1 MQRIGVI
8 GAGAWGT
15 SLAML
20 ARRAGRSVV
29 LCAREAEVVDAINRE
44 HRNPAFLPDV
54 ELDPAIRAT
63 LDPFEAIDADAVLLV
78 APAQHVR
85 AVTAAVAAGWP
96 ARVPA
101 VICAKGIERGTRALM
116 SEVVGETL
124 PGVPH
129 AILSGPS
136 FAIEVARDLPTA
148 VVLAAREPE
157 LRTAL
162 PAALAAS
169 HFRIYS
175 SDDVIGAELGG
186 AVKNVLAIACG
197 IVHGRRLGDNAGAAL
212 ITRGLAET
220 ARLGAAKGA
229 RAETLMGLS
238 GIGDLVLTCTA
249 LQSRNFSLGVALGE
263 GQTLAEI
270 VASRRSVAEGVDSA
284 AAVCALARS
293 LGVEVPICE
302 AVDAVLNAGADIGE
316 TIAGLLAR
324 PARAEAV
331 LK

>member
-1 MQRIGVI
+1 MQRIGII

-29 LCAREAEVVDAINRE
+29 LYAREPEVADSINRE
-44 HRNPAFLPDV
+44 HRNLPYLPDV
-54 ELDPAIRAT
+54 ELDPLIRAT
-63 LDPFEAIDADAVLLV
+63 TDPRDALGADAVLLV
-78 APAQHVR
+78 APAQHLR
-85 AVTAAVAAGWP
+85 AVTGMFAADWP
-96 ARVPA
+96 TGVPA
-101 VICAKGIERGTRALM
+101 VICAKGIERGTGALM
-116 SEVVGETL
+116 SEVIGETL
-124 PGVPH
+124 PQVPH

-136 FAIEVARDLPTA
+136 FAVEVARDLPTA
-148 VVLAAREPE
+148 VVLAAGEPD
-157 LRTAL
+157 LRAAL
-162 PAALAAS
+162 PAALATA
-169 HFRIYS
+169 HFRIYLT
-175 SDDVIGAELGG
+175 DDVIGAELGG

-263 GQTLAEI
+263 GTALADI
-270 VASRRSVAEGVDSA
+270 VAARHSVAEGVESA
-284 AAVCALARS
+284 AAVCALARR
-293 LGVEVPICE
+293 LDVDMPICE
-302 AVDAVLNAGADIGE
+302 AVEAVLNAAADIAE

-324 PARAEAV
+324 PTRAEAV
-331 LK
+331 QV